1 MPVAVLSSAAS
12 MSLSHAPTNPAQSPG
27 SFRVAPLDLDDT
39 PKLQRFLM
47 RLDRDARHHRFGHE
61 VCDDVIRAHAVK
73 VLTDASWVFGAFA
86 GGDLRGVIELNIRA
100 QRMFEAAAW
109 SLLWSFSCR
118 VCCRLLPLIYKHF
131 QMMAAAPRDTLAT
144 QQWARAESGPPKL
157 RPHRQERFLRNPVL
171 DSLGF
176 QVWPSQPRRAFS
188 AP

>member
-1 MPVAVLSSAAS
+1 MGMPVAVLSSAAS

-109 SLLWSFSCR
+109 SLKLGGGGGALGWRCCAKPCAQGAPARHFASCSPATTSR
-118 VCCRLLPLIYKHF
+118 CARSPRQ
-131 QMMAAAPRDTLAT
+131 QMPASISSSTRC
-144 QQWARAESGPPKL
+144 ARTSI
-157 RPHRQERFLRNPVL
+157 
-171 DSLGF
+171 
-176 QVWPSQPRRAFS
+176 
-188 AP
+188 